1 MDHDHDDML
10 RREEAI
16 DRVLEYRAEALGI
29 HPVTTVD
36 LDDLSGRVLA
46 EAVAAETDQPPYDYA
61 TMDGFAFDATD
72 DYLFNIVDEVF
83 PEDSPPSIDSGEAV
97 RIATGAPLPEEAN
110 VVLKRKVATDGE
122 GQLDDVPVE
131 PGTYVYERGSNV
143 ERGEQ
148 LFCAGERLS
157 PKDALLLRDV
167 GCSSIPVYEPFSV
180 GILATGT
187 EMVELTND
195 VDLGPEGFEYAVPVT
210 VDDGK
215 ATPLG
220 HVDSVLPVY
229 ENTFDPS
236 VLSSSTRA
244 SRADDFVLTT
254 SRLDEGETV
263 NVTSYSSFS

>member
-1 MDHDHDDML
+1 
-10 RREEAI
+10 
-16 DRVLEYRAEALGI
+16 
-29 HPVTTVD
+29 
-36 LDDLSGRVLA
+36 
-46 EAVAAETDQPPYDYA
+46 
-61 TMDGFAFDATD
+61 
-72 DYLFNIVDEVF
+72 
-83 PEDSPPSIDSGEAV
+83 
-97 RIATGAPLPEEAN
+97 

-122 GQLDDVPVE
+122 GQLDGVPVE

-187 EMVELTND
+187 EMVELTNH
-195 VDLGPEGFEYAVPVT
+195 VD
-210 VDDGK
+210 
-215 ATPLG
+215 LG